1 MVFVHHHCIICH
13 ITVGIIP
20 YYIQYWPIDLHLAH
34 AICNLHLVTL
44 RFGKTMCEWNTDGLI
59 NTPHWQKPC
68 NCHLYAWKYSDSIY
82 ERLSVYTPLTFALHM
97 SWEMK
102 ATFWENSIICVNV
115 YWYNY
120 SNERHCIPIVTRM
133 LCGYSSF
140 RQSMICNVSCRYPP
154 YVMQCDYLATTVLYA
169 ISLSDSLRIIYDI
182 GCCFTTTVLYAISL
196 SGHLCIIYDIG
207 CQC

>member
-1 MVFVHHHCIICH
+1 MQYHIPTVVRMLCGYTKFCYNRMIYDVACQYRPVCYAMVFVHHHCIICH

-120 SNERHCIPIVTRM
+120 SNERHCILIVTRM
-133 LCGYSSF
+133 
-140 RQSMICNVSCRYPP
+140 
-154 YVMQCDYLATTVLYA
+154 
-169 ISLSDSLRIIYDI
+169 
-182 GCCFTTTVLYAISL
+182 
-196 SGHLCIIYDIG
+196 
-207 CQC
+207 